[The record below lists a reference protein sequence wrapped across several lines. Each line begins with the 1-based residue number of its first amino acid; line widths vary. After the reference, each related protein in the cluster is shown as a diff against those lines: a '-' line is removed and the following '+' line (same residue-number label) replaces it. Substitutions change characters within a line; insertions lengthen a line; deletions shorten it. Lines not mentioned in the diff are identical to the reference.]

1 MNETKKIITTL
12 ETNCI
17 KNTKKNL
24 LYTILLI
31 AVILQRQFRHD
42 IHRL

>member
-17 KNTKKNL
+17 KNTKKKSLHNFINRSNSSASISAR
-24 LYTILLI
+24 YS
-31 AVILQRQFRHD
+31 
-42 IHRL
+42 